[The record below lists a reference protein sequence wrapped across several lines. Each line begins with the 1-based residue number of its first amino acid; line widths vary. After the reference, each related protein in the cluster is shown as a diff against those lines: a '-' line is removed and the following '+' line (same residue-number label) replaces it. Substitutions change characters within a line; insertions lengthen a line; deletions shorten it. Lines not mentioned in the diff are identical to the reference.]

1 MTAFTQLDEA
11 LRAGS
16 LRTIAV
22 LRYEPGDLAERYGL
36 RFTEAPSNL
45 GESLAALVQ
54 TRPGRQFMLL
64 GHVDAPTPGTEV
76 LASDQ
81 FSDPV
86 GDLHE
91 FLAAFDLNSDAVTW
105 SLDRDHPA
113 VATR

>member
-16 LRTIAV
+16 LRAIAV
-22 LRYEPGDLAERYGL
+22 LRYEPRDLAERYGL

-45 GESLAALVQ
+45 GDSLATLVQ
-54 TRPGRQFMLL
+54 TRPGRHFMLL
-64 GHVDAPTPGTEV
+64 KHADAPTPGTEV

-81 FSDPV
+81 SSDPV

-91 FLAAFDLNSDAVTW
+91 FLTAFDLSSDAVTW
-105 SLDRDHPA
+105 SLDRSHPA
-113 VATR
+113 VAAR

>member
-1 MTAFTQLDEA
+1 MTVFTQLDEA

-16 LRTIAV
+16 LRPIAV

-45 GESLAALVQ
+45 GDSLAALVQ
-54 TRPGRQFMLL
+54 TRPGRQYMLL
-64 GHVDAPTPGTEV
+64 RHADAPTSGTEV

-81 FSDPV
+81 SSDPG

-91 FLAAFDLNSDAVTW
+91 FLTAFDLSSDAVIW
-105 SLDRDHPA
+105 SLHRGHPA